1 MYKAFAVIFFCI
13 IISSEST
20 VSPTDGYFFPAIKD
34 TLSKL
39 LKNATTVKASSLSNE
54 CQNSLMSIINDTNGV
69 SSLYLYKMFF
79 ESSKNKNDMMSFSS
93 CMRERKYENE
103 VVNTTYLV
111 VTVSNNYTNDTMI
124 IPDSYSFG
132 LCLPKQCNET
142 EYFYLFESLNNTN
155 SEIFNLTLKHVYEMF
170 TVDFNTFKVSPMLIL
185 NYLPLILLI
194 FQILLTVFTG
204 IPYYLGVKFYE
215 IGNSLLCKKG
225 QSKSEKH
232 MVYLQKKSL
241 LEIKK
246 AFSLK
251 ENSEELFNSK
261 TSSSKINNES
271 GLTYIKGLRGISM
284 LFMIIGNF
292 FILLVHSPSYI
303 YSETTLNQLLKSWKF
318 GFIFYGI
325 RYAPRI
331 LLSCSGYTLVYKL
344 MCFLDDKVDES
355 LEEEEEKIEINT
367 ISNTELKENSQHPVE
382 VKKEEEHDDFDDE
395 DPTDENVHPQFLL
408 TFYLYQIHKY
418 FIVIFVIL
426 FVRFTMYPLQ
436 LLISNMTPLWE
447 HLNHNILSQCGIID
461 ILQQIF
467 LVKPI
472 LFFNILA
479 DTSELTKSQSEG
491 LLLDYFWL
499 INNEIVFFLLTGG
512 VIYLCYKYKYSLN
525 HYVIGMWVFI
535 IIIRILIV
543 FINSYRGTQYTSNV
557 HFGRYFISAINNYP
571 YYLVGV
577 YFGLINYALQKG
589 ISADEAAS
597 DQRDYLFSPIQNVLF
612 YNNKPKSFFYSYGF
626 IILAV
631 IVAASLSQGISI
643 RLIGINEIADSSIM
657 NYLYQID
664 IDIVLLALHW
674 ILFGFYIKGD
684 NFVNQIISLD
694 VWGMWNKLYFSFCLS
709 LPSVTLY
716 FIYHSNNRIYLT
728 FGNIFFY
735 SIIVTIFTLTASS
748 ILYLLFEL
756 PYKRVI
762 KFWQKNK
769 MNRTKNIIENNG
781 NLSATRDFSRF

>member
-1 MYKAFAVIFFCI
+1 
-13 IISSEST
+13 
-20 VSPTDGYFFPAIKD
+20 
-34 TLSKL
+34 
-39 LKNATTVKASSLSNE
+39 
-54 CQNSLMSIINDTNGV
+54 
-69 SSLYLYKMFF
+69 
-79 ESSKNKNDMMSFSS
+79 
-93 CMRERKYENE
+93 
-103 VVNTTYLV
+103 
-111 VTVSNNYTNDTMI
+111 
-124 IPDSYSFG
+124 
-132 LCLPKQCNET
+132 
-142 EYFYLFESLNNTN
+142 
-155 SEIFNLTLKHVYEMF
+155 
-170 TVDFNTFKVSPMLIL
+170 
-185 NYLPLILLI
+185 
-194 FQILLTVFTG
+194 
-204 IPYYLGVKFYE
+204 
-215 IGNSLLCKKG
+215 
-225 QSKSEKH
+225 
-232 MVYLQKKSL
+232 
-241 LEIKK
+241 
-246 AFSLK
+246 
-251 ENSEELFNSK
+251 
-261 TSSSKINNES
+261 
-271 GLTYIKGLRGISM
+271 
-284 LFMIIGNF
+284 
-292 FILLVHSPSYI
+292 
-303 YSETTLNQLLKSWKF
+303 
-318 GFIFYGI
+318 
-325 RYAPRI
+325 
-331 LLSCSGYTLVYKL
+331 
-344 MCFLDDKVDES
+344 
-355 LEEEEEKIEINT
+355 
-367 ISNTELKENSQHPVE
+367 
-382 VKKEEEHDDFDDE
+382 
-395 DPTDENVHPQFLL
+395 
-408 TFYLYQIHKY
+408 
-418 FIVIFVIL
+418 
-426 FVRFTMYPLQ
+426 
-436 LLISNMTPLWE
+436 
-447 HLNHNILSQCGIID
+447 
-461 ILQQIF
+461 
-467 LVKPI
+467 
-472 LFFNILA
+472 
-479 DTSELTKSQSEG
+479 
-491 LLLDYFWL
+491 
-499 INNEIVFFLLTGG
+499 
-512 VIYLCYKYKYSLN
+512 
-525 HYVIGMWVFI
+525 MWVFI
-535 IIIRILIV
+535 IIVRILIV

-643 RLIGINEIADSSIM
+643 RLIGINETAESSIM